1 METEFSVP
9 GARKRAHV
17 PGFGAQK
24 EIELCG
30 FGLRNRGP
38 VLHFWDLRTGS
49 AAGFLGSEMGAER
62 AGLGAKSRSRF
73 GWFAGGWEGTGGCG
87 GKQGMGRLCGPSP
100 EVGVWLCWT
109 PKFGRLACTRPNSMS
124 EMVSGRKGA
133 FQAPHALFESSS
145 SLYAA

>member
-62 AGLGAKSRSRF
+62 AGLGAKSRSQF
-73 GWFAGGWEGTGGCG
+73 GWFCRWVGGHWGLWGKAGDGQAAWTLPGG
-87 GKQGMGRLCGPSP
+87 GRLVALDP
-100 EVGVWLCWT
+100 EVWEAG
-109 PKFGRLACTRPNSMS
+109 MH
-124 EMVSGRKGA
+124 
-133 FQAPHALFESSS
+133 QAKLNV
-145 SLYAA
+145 